1 MDTEELMNLFECVS
15 VLLDDTLP
23 VLREIGSD
31 TEPVQLA
38 DTAKVVDPDSNIL
51 KLLSKKF
58 SELTKMILIKHS
70 TELLTYRI
78 VSCVLEFKK
87 VKDATSE
94 TVARGTSTPK
104 LVPSVFMLSV
114 GYGIFDF
121 SCLMKFDK
129 RSLLSW
135 I

>member
-1 MDTEELMNLFECVS
+1 MHAKELVNLFKSLS
-15 VLLDDTLP
+15 VLLDDILP
-23 VLREIGSD
+23 VLRKLGSD
-31 TEPVQLA
+31 TEPVHLA

-78 VSCVLEFKK
+78 VSCVLELKK
-87 VKDATSE
+87 VNDATGE

-104 LVPSVFMLSV
+104 LVPSVEAVHDTRIDFLQDLQ
-114 GYGIFDF
+114 GII
-121 SCLMKFDK
+121 SNTLC
-129 RSLLSW
+129 
-135 I
+135 